1 MRHTWI
7 LAAVALGAATPAL
20 GCSQLGVRPV
30 YTDDQ
35 VQAEAQKQVR
45 NADVIIDAMAVARLA
60 DETVIFRT
68 LRTFK
73 GPQRSFWRFPDHR
86 CGTYFPKVG
95 QKSRLL
101 MARMVDT
108 WWAAEPDVGIDIYR
122 RSRLDRAIDRLLRHE
137 RPGDFVTI
145 GPEIPPPP
153 PRSKRR

>member
-73 GPQRSFWRFPDHR
+73 GPQRSFWRFPDHH
-86 CGTYFPKVG
+86 CGT
-95 QKSRLL
+95 
-101 MARMVDT
+101 
-108 WWAAEPDVGIDIYR
+108 
-122 RSRLDRAIDRLLRHE
+122 
-137 RPGDFVTI
+137 
-145 GPEIPPPP
+145 
-153 PRSKRR
+153 